1 MSAQLLFTQMAL
13 ASADLPGEMGSSALA
28 ATLYVV
34 PMIVGLLRMIILR
47 CLLFK
52 VGHAKND
59 LRVLPKEPET
69 CIGRFQKSLTFL
81 PSAFFSSFCSFVQC
95 FQLQSSKV
103 SSMTRGGSLQ
113 SFKNKISQK
122 YDVISAE
129 STCTSHIYQKI
140 ES

>member
-1 MSAQLLFTQMAL
+1 MSTQLLFTQMAL

-81 PSAFFSSFCSFVQC
+81 PNTTWAGESLVSGFGVFLYSSMA
-95 FQLQSSKV
+95 LPKV
-103 SSMTRGGSLQ
+103 SVSKSP
-113 SFKNKISQK
+113 
-122 YDVISAE
+122 
-129 STCTSHIYQKI
+129 
-140 ES
+140 